1 MYYILPFFLF
11 VNVVVTNFF
20 YTTSL
25 SSIESAIDSVSKNTL
40 SQCIIKLNNEVKS
53 IDDLQINQEEFEDLF
68 LKQFQSNLSYYAS
81 DVEVSFAYYNVLTKQ
96 ECNNENITCN
106 GVQIRIVTNVIP
118 MIKPLEKYLRY
129 EVKDNQIP

>member
-1 MYYILPFFLF
+1 MRLTQYQ
-11 VNVVVTNFF
+11 
-20 YTTSL
+20 
-25 SSIESAIDSVSKNTL
+25 NTL

-96 ECNNENITCN
+96 DVIT
-106 GVQIRIVTNVIP
+106 RI
-118 MIKPLEKYLRY
+118 LRVMVFKQNCY
-129 EVKDNQIP
+129 KCYPHD